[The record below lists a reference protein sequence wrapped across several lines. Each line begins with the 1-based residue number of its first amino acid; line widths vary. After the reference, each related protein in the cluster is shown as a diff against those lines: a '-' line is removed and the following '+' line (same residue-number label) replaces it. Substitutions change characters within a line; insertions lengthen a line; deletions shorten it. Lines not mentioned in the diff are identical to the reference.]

1 MQTTF
6 TVRVPRS
13 RITVS
18 TFTVRAP
25 SYESRRRRSPAASPV
40 HHRANSRRL
49 PRKTNKP
56 AAAQPQRR
64 G

>member
-1 MQTTF
+1 MQTTL
-6 TVRVPRS
+6 
-13 RITVS
+13 
-18 TFTVRAP
+18 TVRAP
-25 SYESRRRRSPAASPV
+25 SYELRYRRSPAAPPV

-56 AAAQPQRR
+56 AAAQPQRQ